1 MNEILL
7 NRADKEAAVYWHNN
21 YASLVLTLEDTEE
34 RLSKANTLSLERYEV
49 GCELIKEKA
58 LLKKEI
64 AELQDWIDESTASNI
79 QAYTDGFRQGY
90 KEGEAKYDSEADS
103 QSYADGYANGR
114 KDGEAICV
122 NRIKAMKY
130 PKTRFE

>member
-1 MNEILL
+1 MDEVKYFKDSSNYWYGQCAKETQL
-7 NRADKEAAVYWHNN
+7 RAEFEDK
-21 YASLVLTLEDTEE
+21 
-34 RLSKANTLSLERYEV
+34 SK
-49 GCELIKEKA
+49 ELKE
-58 LLKKEI
+58 
-64 AELQDWIDESTASNI
+64 WIDESTASNI

-90 KEGEAKYDSEADS
+90 KEGEVKYDSEADS

-130 PKTRFE
+130 PKTQFE